1 MKKKKNLVIITGVSG
16 GGFGRELCLQLAQH
30 SKTFPIRQTRYV
42 LVSKSKES
50 LLGTREALLNIG
62 QNNQYFVDMIQVDF
76 SNPEQLNQQMNWNGI
91 WSCNET
97 GMNHHYHNTI
107 LIHNSGTLGNL
118 KYLCEMPSSQFI
130 HNNECLQN
138 PSHKWEGF
146 VEHVN
151 TNITSSFLLFSNYL
165 SLIQKYPPSGVP
177 YLVNISSLLSTVP
190 QELWSMY
197 CTSKAARRM
206 LCQVIAK
213 EQKQVRVLNYQPGP
227 LEGTSMS
234 KQIMRDGVSY
244 KEHMK
249 YYEELDKNK
258 EWVTCEDSASA
269 LVQLLDENVFQSG
282 QDVDYYDKRRQINS
296 S

>member
-1 MKKKKNLVIITGVSG
+1 MKKNLVIITGVSS
-16 GGFGRELCLQLAQH
+16 GGFGRHICLQLAQH
-30 SKTFPIRQTRYV
+30 SKTFPIDQTRYV

-50 LLGTREALLNIG
+50 LLGTREALLHID
-62 QNNQYFVDMIQVDF
+62 QCLVDMIQVDF
-76 SNPEQLNQQMNWNGI
+76 SIPEQLNQEMDWDNI
-91 WSCNET
+91 WSHGKET
-97 GMNHHYHNTI
+97 RGLSHHYHNTI

-118 KYLCEMPSSQFI
+118 KYLYEMPSNQFI
-130 HNNECLQN
+130 HNSERLQH

-165 SLIQKYPPSGVP
+165 SLVQKYPPSGIP
-177 YLVNISSLLSTVP
+177 YLVNISSILSTVP

-227 LEGTSMS
+227 LEGTGMS
-234 KQIMRDGVSY
+234 NQIMRDGMHY
-244 KEHMK
+244 REHMK
-249 YYEELDKNK
+249 YYEELNKNK
-258 EWVTCEDSASA
+258 KWVKCEDSARA
-269 LVQLLDENVFQSG
+269 LVHLLDENEFQSG
-282 QDVDYYDKRRQINS
+282 QDVDYYDVTR
-296 S
+296 